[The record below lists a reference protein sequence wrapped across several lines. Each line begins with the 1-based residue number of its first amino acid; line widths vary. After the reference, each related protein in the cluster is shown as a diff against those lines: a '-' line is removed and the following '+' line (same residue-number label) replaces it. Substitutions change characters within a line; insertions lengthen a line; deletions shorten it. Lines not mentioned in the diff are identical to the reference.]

1 MKKTKKWFAV
11 LFIGTILFFMGTVLI
26 RLFAGQVMVKGM
38 GIHNALTDFVFF
50 DIDAF
55 HAREQEEVKSEE
67 IQIDWKSL
75 YPFPAEENEQ
85 EEAAGAEP
93 GGAVSETPKISPR
106 SIVDQ
111 IAGTVKGAEKEIS
124 YYTADYLIWYPAM
137 VELSKRYE
145 TVMKWNFT
153 PYSEYNGIVEVD
165 GYYSGVCRRADQSV
179 ISDRL
184 TELSEY
190 CESLGS
196 CFFYLNA
203 PIKFCRNDA
212 DICGVLDFSNENEDD
227 LLSRLSERGV
237 EYLDIRESIHE
248 QGYDHHQ
255 MYFKTDHH
263 WLPETGLWAAR
274 EIVQKLNRACGF
286 NFELSGIQ
294 DDDINKTVY
303 PKHFLG
309 SQGKKV
315 TLAKAE
321 PEDISLLYPDY
332 DTEFHYEIMN
342 LGVNTEGDFSIFYD
356 MHYMEEPDYYK
367 GHPFA
372 AYIYGN
378 QPLEQIENRRLDNG
392 KRLLVIHDS
401 YALPVI
407 PFLALKAQ
415 YVDAIDPRYFDGSL
429 RTYIERTK
437 PDAVI
442 VLYNAA
448 ELANPAMYNFK

>member
-1 MKKTKKWFAV
+1 MVFSSTVFLFLFLPALLVLYYLFFPHSRIWRNAV
-11 LFIGTILFFMGTVLI
+11 LLTFSILFYAWGEPVFVVILLFSIFVNWMFVMFMERREERGRKPWMIAAIAYDTALLVVFKYASFLS
-26 RLFAGQVMVKGM
+26 RNMA
-38 GIHNALTDFVFF
+38 ALTGNRQLIVNITLPIGISFFTFQMMSYVF
-50 DIDAF
+50 DVYYRRAQPQKNPLYVVLYI
-55 HAREQEEVKSEE
+55 
-67 IQIDWKSL
+67 SL
-75 YPFPAEENEQ
+75 FPQ
-85 EEAAGAEP
+85 L
-93 GGAVSETPKISPR
+93 
-106 SIVDQ
+106 
-111 IAGTVKGAEKEIS
+111 IAGPIVRYQQIETEIS
-124 YYTADYLIWYPAM
+124 
-137 VELSKRYE
+137 RR
-145 TVMKWNFT
+145 
-153 PYSEYNGIVEVD
+153 SESFQEVSQGI
-165 GYYSGVCRRADQSV
+165 RR
-179 ISDRL
+179 
-184 TELSEY
+184 
-190 CESLGS
+190 
-196 CFFYLNA
+196 F
-203 PIKFCRNDA
+203 
-212 DICGVLDFSNENEDD
+212 
-227 LLSRLSERGV
+227 
-237 EYLDIRESIHE
+237 
-248 QGYDHHQ
+248 DHHQ

-356 MHYMEEPDYYK
+356 MHYMEELDYYK

>member
-1 MKKTKKWFAV
+1 MVFSSTVFLFLFLPALLVLYYLFFPNSRIWKNAV
-11 LFIGTILFFMGTVLI
+11 LLSFSILFYAWGEPVFVVILLFSIIVNWLFVMFMERREERGRKPWMIAAIAYDTALLVVFKYASFLS
-26 RLFAGQVMVKGM
+26 RNMA
-38 GIHNALTDFVFF
+38 ALTGNRQLIVNITLPIGISFFTFQMMSYVF
-50 DIDAF
+50 DVYYRRAQPQKNPLYVVLYI
-55 HAREQEEVKSEE
+55 
-67 IQIDWKSL
+67 SL
-75 YPFPAEENEQ
+75 FPQ
-85 EEAAGAEP
+85 L
-93 GGAVSETPKISPR
+93 
-106 SIVDQ
+106 
-111 IAGTVKGAEKEIS
+111 IAGPIVRYQQIETEIS
-124 YYTADYLIWYPAM
+124 
-137 VELSKRYE
+137 RR
-145 TVMKWNFT
+145 
-153 PYSEYNGIVEVD
+153 SESFQEVSQGI
-165 GYYSGVCRRADQSV
+165 RR
-179 ISDRL
+179 
-184 TELSEY
+184 
-190 CESLGS
+190 
-196 CFFYLNA
+196 F
-203 PIKFCRNDA
+203 
-212 DICGVLDFSNENEDD
+212 
-227 LLSRLSERGV
+227 
-237 EYLDIRESIHE
+237 
-248 QGYDHHQ
+248 DHHQ

-356 MHYMEEPDYYK
+356 MHYMEELDYYK